1 MKFFL
6 LSICLLATTFSF
18 SQDSFTSRDAKQVV
32 DVFFEG
38 FHKGDTILMKS
49 VMTNDMM
56 MQTVYAN
63 EDGENKLNT
72 DAMDGFIKAM
82 YGLPMSFGSTMHFY
96 IVEPTLLQWQNLM
109 TGGK

>member
-6 LSICLLATTFSF
+6 LSICLLATTF

-38 FHKGDTILMKS
+38 FHKGDNILMKF
-49 VMTNDMM
+49 VMTDDIM

-63 EDGENKLNT
+63 EDGGIN
-72 DAMDGFIKAM
+72 
-82 YGLPMSFGSTMHFY
+82 
-96 IVEPTLLQWQNLM
+96 
-109 TGGK
+109 